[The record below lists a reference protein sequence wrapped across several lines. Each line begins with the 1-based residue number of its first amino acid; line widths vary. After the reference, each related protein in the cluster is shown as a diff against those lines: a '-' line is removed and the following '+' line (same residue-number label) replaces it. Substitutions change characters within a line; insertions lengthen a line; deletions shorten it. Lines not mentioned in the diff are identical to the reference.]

1 MAFQQNVRYDYA
13 FGVPGEIKYDGPSRV
28 ATGFL
33 NSASAAYNI
42 VGATIMTQPVGGGTI
57 AAGGVI
63 GAANVFFGLLANPK
77 VYASFGTVTNG
88 PLAPTMTLANN
99 VEAEC
104 LQMGYAVVSVPAAC
118 NIGDLLIFNTT
129 TGAIST
135 IKPTTTFSGSIAITT
150 GVLTVTALTAG
161 GYIGT
166 DVPLTGTGVP
176 AGTFITGQLTGT
188 AGSTGTYSTNIVTA
202 VAAFTDGSTPN
213 QAPSGSQIVPRAYID
228 KFPQSGAGL
237 ALARFTN

>member
-1 MAFQQNVRYDYA
+1 MGFQTSVRYDQA

-28 ATGFL
+28 AVGL
-33 NSASAAYNI
+33 INSASAAYNI
-42 VGATIMTQPVGGGTI
+42 IGATIFTQPVGGGTVQ
-57 AAGGVI
+57 AGGVI
-63 GAANVFFGLLANPK
+63 GALNVFFGLLANPK
-77 VYASFGTVTNG
+77 VYASFGTVANG
-88 PLAPTMTLANN
+88 PLAATLVLANN
-99 VEAEC
+99 VEAEF
-104 LQMGYAVVSVPAAC
+104 LQMGYGVISVPAAC
-118 NIGDLLIFNTT
+118 NIGDLLIFDNT
-129 TGAIST
+129 TGAVST
-135 IKPTTTFSGSIAITT
+135 IKPTTTFSGSIAVTT

-176 AGTFITGQLTGT
+176 SGTFITGQLTGT

-202 VAAFTDGSTPN
+202 VSAFTNGSTPN
-213 QAPSGSQIVPRAYID
+213 QAPSGSQLVPRAIID